1 MRKEGLTVAI
11 PNWNHELLLARSI
24 ASGLAGVRAVREAGG
39 GGEVLIIDD
48 ASRDGSLP
56 LLRQIENQYFGD
68 GIRVLA
74 LARNGGLAHARNL
87 ALAHRRYRHIVFLDA
102 DNELVAENMPCFWR
116 TAQETS
122 AAACYGNL
130 LVRTVSSPHAFCVFS
145 NEPFQDKIFQAN
157 YVDALAMFDGD
168 QLVDGGGYHGNVSP
182 IEDHEQWLH
191 LATNGRSVVF
201 VPAVFG
207 YYYLLPESM
216 ITDSVKVRASTSM
229 VRRMYDQLRARAH
242 LPMKTR
248 HLRYH
253 PAIGYLGSAW
263 RSPA

>member
-1 MRKEGLTVAI
+1 MSKEGVTVAI
-11 PNWNHELLLARSI
+11 PNWNHELLLSRGI
-24 ASGLAGVRAVREAGG
+24 ASALAAVRALREEGG
-39 GGEVLIIDD
+39 DGEVLIIDD

-56 LLRQIENQYFGD
+56 LLRQLETQYYGA
-68 GIRVLA
+68 GLRVLA
-74 LARNGGLAHARNL
+74 LARNAGLAHARNL
-87 ALAHRRYRHIVFLDA
+87 ALTHRRYRHIVFLDA
-102 DNELVAENMPCFWR
+102 DNELIPKNTPCFWR
-116 TAQETS
+116 AAQETS

-130 LVRTVSSPHAFCVFS
+130 LVRTITSQRAFFVYS
-145 NEPFQDKIFQAN
+145 NEPFQDRIFQNN

-168 QLVDGGGYHGNVSP
+168 QLADGGGYLPNASP

-191 LATNGRSVVF
+191 LATNGRGVVF

-216 ITDSVKVRASTSM
+216 ITDAGKAQAATSM
-229 VRRMYDQLRARAH
+229 VRRMYDQFEARAH

-253 PAIGYLGSAW
+253 PAIGYLGTNW
-263 RSPA
+263 Q